1 MGRWFL
7 VRHGE
12 TEWNRTGRILGHS
25 DIPLNEHGQWQVT
38 MLARELAD
46 ETLSCAYSSDLM
58 RATETAQVLTEGR
71 ALAIEADSALREF
84 CYGAWEGL
92 TLEEVET
99 QPSTIF
105 AEQLDLGGQAFA
117 APEGESTPHLLYR
130 VRRFATRVMRHHS
143 AADNVLIVAHA
154 GPIRA
159 LLVCLL
165 DLADD
170 HFWRFQVDC
179 AGLSVVSKE
188 QKGSVLE
195 LWNDTGH
202 LKRTP

>member
-25 DIPLNEHGQWQVT
+25 DIPLNNHGQRQVR
-38 MLARELAD
+38 MLARRLAG
-46 ETLSCAYSSDLM
+46 ENFSVAYSSDLL
-58 RATETAQVLTEGR
+58 RATETAQVLIEGR
-71 ALAIEADSALREF
+71 ALAIETDSALREF
-84 CYGAWEGL
+84 SYGAWEGL
-92 TLEEVET
+92 TLVEVEI
-99 QPSTIF
+99 QHSSIF
-105 AEQLDLGGQAFA
+105 SDQLDLGEQAFA
-117 APEGESTPHLLYR
+117 APEGESTPHLLRR
-130 VRRFATRVMRHHS
+130 VRRFVARIMRHQS
-143 AADNVLIVAHA
+143 AADNVLIVTHA

-170 HFWRFQVDC
+170 DFWRFKADC
-179 AGLSVVSKE
+179 AGLSIVSKE
-188 QKGSVLE
+188 PKGSVLE

>member
-12 TEWNRTGRILGHS
+12 TEWNRTGKILGHS
-25 DIPLNEHGQWQVT
+25 DIPLNVHGHWQVM
-38 MLARELAD
+38 MLARRLVD
-46 ETLSCAYSSDLM
+46 ENLSVAYSSDLL

-71 ALAIEADSALREF
+71 ALAIETDSALREF
-84 CYGAWEGL
+84 SYGAWEGL
-92 TLEEVET
+92 TLVEVET
-99 QPSTIF
+99 EHSSTF
-105 AEQLDLGGQAFA
+105 AEQLDLGDQAFA
-117 APEGESTPHLLYR
+117 APEGESTPQLLNR
-130 VRRFATRVMRHHS
+130 VRRFVTRIMRQQS
-143 AADNVLIVAHA
+143 AADNVLIVTHA

-170 HFWRFQVDC
+170 HFWRFKVDC

-188 QKGSVLE
+188 PQGSVLE
-195 LWNDTGH
+195 LWNDTDH
-202 LKRTP
+202 LRPTL